1 MAFHRVPPV
10 PHNAFTIATRV
21 KLILNCRFSFLF
33 IILFRVI
40 YPQVLPYGEPQYF
53 SVNPETISEEIFFTN
68 GEFKISKLRWQNG
81 TKLINDNEVLYFIHY
96 TLENES
102 SFHARLDKNSFPEE
116 CELYVINPT
125 EKSWVGPY
133 RKEFLKTAFPNLTGR
148 LKATEFILELSAPR
162 NKKIQFPEILIQ
174 IISYQQF
181 KKEDSEVT
189 RGYPQKTTRE
199 NPIIL
204 LTGYWPPTNEAVR
217 PFSQNSLLNPS
228 GWIGENWEESGYD
241 IVSFF
246 PSFYPPDCTECGQ
259 GYGDLEVDY
268 QDTSEDWWNIVESH
282 NPVAIITF
290 SRGYIDYS
298 WEMEWKYFNWLEWI
312 DDFTPPYQPTPAP
325 PDQDSPINYIRFSSL
340 PMTEIVE
347 AVNSA
352 DLGLYP
358 YIDYGGGAGGYLS
371 EYKGF
376 HGVWYKDLME
386 NEDETPCY
394 LAGHVHVGGLVDW
407 DTAHEAVLITVR
419 ETIQY
424 INEHILIPGDVN
436 RDGIINSLDIIMILS
451 HLNGITE
458 LTDNQFFFAD
468 MDGDGEITTLDV
480 VLLVNELLTEDR

>member
-1 MAFHRVPPV
+1 M
-10 PHNAFTIATRV
+10 
-21 KLILNCRFSFLF
+21 NCIKFRISFLF
-33 IILFRVI
+33 IILIRLT

-53 SVNPETISEEIFFTN
+53 SLNPETITEELIFTN
-68 GEFKISKLRWQNG
+68 GEFQILKLHWQNG
-81 TKLINDNEVLYFIHY
+81 TKLIHENNTLFYLHY
-96 TLENES
+96 TLEKEIN
-102 SFHARLDKNSFPEE
+102 FHIPLDKNSFPEE
-116 CELYVINPT
+116 CELYVIDPT

-133 RKEFLKTAFPNLTGR
+133 RKEFLKKEFPNFTGR
-148 LKATEFILELSAPR
+148 LKASEFILEISVPQ
-162 NKKIQFPEILIQ
+162 NNTIQLPEISIQ
-174 IISYQQF
+174 IISHKQFQKKDSKPFRVYQQNA
-181 KKEDSEVT
+181 
-189 RGYPQKTTRE
+189 TRE
-199 NPIIL
+199 NPVIL

-217 PFSQNSLLNPS
+217 PFSQNALLNPH
-228 GWIGENWEESGYD
+228 GWIGENWEGLGYD

-246 PSFYPPDCTECGQ
+246 PSFNPPDCDDCGQ

-268 QDTSEDWWNIVESH
+268 QDTSEDWWNIVDSH

-290 SRGYIDYS
+290 SRGYINYS

-352 DLGLYP
+352 DLGLNS
-358 YIDYGGGAGGYLS
+358 YIDYGEGAGGYLS

-386 NEDETPCY
+386 NIDETPCY

-407 DTAHEAVLITVR
+407 ETAHEAVLITVR

-424 INEHILIPGDVN
+424 IHEQILIPGDVN

-451 HLNGITE
+451 HLNGSIE
-458 LTDNQFFFAD
+458 LTDNQFFYAD
-468 MDGDGEITTLDV
+468 MDTDTEITHNDV
-480 VLLVNELLTEDR
+480 VLLVNELLLADL